1 LYDVV
6 KLLESGGQTRSVEM
20 LSRSAV

>member
-6 KLLESGGQTRSVEM
+6 KHLESGGQTRSVEM